1 MHTVSRTLR
10 SFAPSCSVGTLKGTT
25 PEARLAELGIEL
37 PAKREPVGNYTGAV
51 STGCKLV
58 FVAGHGTFRGTEQT
72 HKGKLGR
79 EITVEQGKEAARV
92 AMISALA
99 SLKAEIGELSRVK
112 RVVRVFGMVNCT
124 PDFERHPEVMDGAS
138 DVLTCIFGR
147 DGVHARAAVGF
158 CSLPFGMPVELE
170 AVVELY

>member
-1 MHTVSRTLR
+1 MSLAI
-10 SFAPSCSVGTLKGTT
+10 FETLKGAT
-25 PEARLAELGIEL
+25 PEARLAELGIEH
-37 PAKREPVGNYTGAV
+37 PAKRRPAGNHTGAV
-51 STGCKLV
+51 STASKLV
-58 FVAGHGTFRGTEQT
+58 FVAGHGTFRGAEQT

-112 RVVRVFGMVNCT
+112 RVVRGFGMVNCT

-138 DVLTCIFGR
+138 DVS
-147 DGVHARAAVGF
+147 RAFSEMTA
-158 CSLPFGMPVELE
+158 
-170 AVVELY
+170 